1 MNCDKKTINLTES
14 ALKTPVALVISL
26 LHLLEAIKQGFIS
39 SSVVRPQ
46 RLFKFCVKRVFSLYL
61 DLGSIPTTEYI
72 IWTSIEK
79 LLIIIHLSGL
89 GISRWVRNQELDALS
104 LMGDEGVSRKFH

>member
-46 RLFKFCVKRVFSLYL
+46 RLFRR
-61 DLGSIPTTEYI
+61 
-72 IWTSIEK
+72 
-79 LLIIIHLSGL
+79 
-89 GISRWVRNQELDALS
+89 GISSVLNGSSVYFLVWVQLQQMTVSLELQLKSCPVLS
-104 LMGDEGVSRKFH
+104 NVL